1 MQRNTL
7 QGYTNIL
14 IVILKKKWFVVSSWD
29 LRHYLPNALQSKGT
43 AKPSFLASQ
52 LDDLRNGE
60 ADSGITPEHI
70 KGASASLYGAGAETV
85 GRSHLTLT
93 Y

>member
-1 MQRNTL
+1 MQRNTSE
-7 QGYTNIL
+7 GCTNIP

-52 LDDLRNGE
+52 LDELRNGE

-70 KGASASLYGAGAETV
+70 KGASASLYGAGTETV
-85 GRSHLTLT
+85 CRSSLALK